1 MSISLLKSKIHHG
14 RVTGADVD
22 YVGSITIDAEIM
34 RAVGIYQYERVM
46 VVDVENGNRLETY
59 TLAGEAGSRVIQL
72 NGAAARL
79 VTIGDRLI
87 IMAFEQVEPPQDNWT
102 PRIVVLNE
110 QNEIAQ
116 VVSGAVAVEG

>member
-59 TLAGEAGSRVIQL
+59 TLAGEPGSHVIQL

-116 VVSGAVAVEG
+116 VVSGVVEVGG

>member
-34 RAVGIYQYERVM
+34 RAVGIYEYERVM

-59 TLAGEAGSRVIQL
+59 TLAGEPGSRVIQL

-116 VVSGAVAVEG
+116 VVSGAVEMTG